1 MAFSGR
7 TDENS
12 CQLLLDQCQDF
23 MKHLHSAVNL
33 AGEHIDAFLL
43 VINVNKRFTR
53 ESSFLIDALEEIGIE
68 YDHIVVVFTEAG
80 AHGKTQEERKKNV
93 SKMLDRPETRQ
104 CGLKKLIEDVNERYV
119 VVESVK
125 HFEDDSYRDTIIDTL
140 ITNVKAAVTMENAR
154 YKAIR
159 QDWELTQAFLQETQD
174 NQVKIQQKVAHY
186 AELSKKKEW
195 TEQNMTKCKE
205 AEHAIDKL
213 IDSTC
218 CGVDKGEVRTNTAS
232 AMEKAK
238 NVAAGAETTVKNL
251 QTENSKLQE
260 RLER

>member
-1 MAFSGR
+1 MTQATFLANTSYVSEEHIEQLIRDRPRRGKDDLAVVAIGLTGVGKSTFLNFLMKNHSRFPAKAGQVSCTDTVTRDEVHLRGQSRLAIIDTPGILDTMAFSGR

-104 CGLKKLIEDVNERYV
+104 CGLKKLIEDVNER
-119 VVESVK
+119 
-125 HFEDDSYRDTIIDTL
+125 
-140 ITNVKAAVTMENAR
+140 
-154 YKAIR
+154 
-159 QDWELTQAFLQETQD
+159 
-174 NQVKIQQKVAHY
+174 
-186 AELSKKKEW
+186 
-195 TEQNMTKCKE
+195 
-205 AEHAIDKL
+205 
-213 IDSTC
+213 
-218 CGVDKGEVRTNTAS
+218 
-232 AMEKAK
+232 
-238 NVAAGAETTVKNL
+238 
-251 QTENSKLQE
+251 
-260 RLER
+260 